1 MNSTIAQPYVLF
13 QSYASTTD
21 CTGAITDATAFP
33 TGVCEVAQSDYETYT
48 CTDSNPYVNIYSTS
62 NCAGN
67 PTQQNLLPTNCF
79 QR

>member
-1 MNSTIAQPYVLF
+1 MNSIIAQSYVLF

-21 CTGAITDATAFP
+21 CTGAMTDATAFP
-33 TGVCEVAQSDYETYT
+33 TGVCEVTPGYYETYN
-48 CTDSNPYVNIYSTS
+48 CTGSNPYVNIYSTS

-67 PTQQNLLPTNCF
+67 PTQQNPLPTNCF